1 MKGIDYPNLA
11 HVDEMVF
18 LLTLNELV
26 KRNRE
31 VRSLWVVGAT
41 SLVEE
46 INLEVVAVGATS
58 LVEEINLEV
67 EGLFLLR
74 AGRSPISR
82 TASSCLAGKLPSAWA
97 TNPMCLQG
105 PTSVSS
111 PGSQSVL

>member
-26 KRNRE
+26 KISRE
-31 VRSLWVVGAT
+31 VRLLWV
-41 SLVEE
+41 
-46 INLEVVAVGATS
+46 VGATS

-67 EGLFLLR
+67 EGLFLLQ

-82 TASSCLAGKLPSAWA
+82 TSSSCLAGKLPSAWA

-105 PTSVSS
+105 PISVSS
-111 PGSQSVL
+111 PGSQSVLL